1 MTRMIH
7 CMDCGDFIDEGR
19 SQLGYMHCK
28 SCGEVRAV
36 LERGSWCVVQEYG
49 KGSYQL
55 VTPQAAY
62 TTLKQTNQK
71 NPR

>member
-36 LERGSWCVVQEYG
+36 LDRNSWCVVPIPKSNYVLITNKDLLNG
-49 KGSYQL
+49 LNSSHKGS
-55 VTPQAAY
+55 
-62 TTLKQTNQK
+62 
-71 NPR
+71 R

>member
-28 SCGEVRAV
+28 NCGEVRAV
-36 LERGSWCVVQEYG
+36 LDRNSWCVVPIPKSNYVLITNKDLLNG
-49 KGSYQL
+49 LNSSHKGS
-55 VTPQAAY
+55 
-62 TTLKQTNQK
+62 
-71 NPR
+71 R